1 MRKAIE
7 ILKDKGWEVDGG
19 VASKKSSEGYS
30 VSYHGYG
37 VPCITDCSGKE
48 TPLDDSDIEALIEAW
63 NATLE
68 ENGDKPKFAVL
79 DAEQLEEK
87 VTDIA
92 QEDRISFGADEAR
105 RILFALKTTET
116 SVNWSRILV
125 SDLVER
131 IQHFVEDSRR

>member
-7 ILKDKGWEVDGG
+7 ILKEKGWEVNDDI
-19 VASKKSSEGYS
+19 ASKMTSEWCS
-30 VSYHGYG
+30 VSYAGYG
-37 VPCITDCSGKE
+37 RGYATDRYGKE

-63 NATLE
+63 NAMCE
-68 ENGDKPKFAVL
+68 EDGDPPKFAVL
-79 DAEQLEEK
+79 DAKPEEAK
-87 VTDIA
+87 MSIT
-92 QEDRISFGADEAR
+92 QESRISFGVDEAK

-125 SDLVER
+125 GDLAER